1 MNVKMMKRY
10 IKFCYITIVALSILM
25 VGCKSGS
32 NDENF
37 RKGEPLALF
46 TEGEVNGFVDTKG
59 NVVIDLSDYT
69 DAKPFSEGL
78 AAVQGSDGKWGFIDT
93 KGKLVIPFTFEH
105 SDYSSPDATREPLMF
120 HKGYARVRN
129 VGLIDRKG
137 NVVFSTPLTIDDW
150 NSDVV
155 NAYGSGS
162 HFLFDTKGQPL
173 SDQEY
178 DELIICANGMI
189 LCQTSDG
196 YGYLDKTGAVVIAPQ
211 YRAAFCFEDGLATVV
226 DKDGK
231 SLLIDEKGNV
241 KKELDFRP
249 SFHGA
254 DQGLHRFHDGLAVV
268 SDPQSGMAY
277 IYINSQYEPQFGK
290 KFSEAGDFCD
300 GYAAVQDYDS
310 EEWGFI
316 DSKGNYVVEPQ
327 FSARNAV
334 ACEGGYGI
342 VYSSPCL
349 LVNLKNG
356 SVNQIPDAS
365 DVVAKRMIVSLP
377 GEHSYSRAR
386 KAILSVDGEEIMAP
400 TNSKALGFFYSESDN
415 SISMFH

>member
-1 MNVKMMKRY
+1 MNKRM
-10 IKFCYITIVALSILM
+10 IAICTIALMGMASL
-25 VGCKSGS
+25 VGCNRTTS
-32 NDENF
+32 NEETA

-46 TEGEVNGFVDTKG
+46 TEGEVTGFVDTKG
-59 NVVIDLSDYT
+59 NVVIDLSEYA

-93 KGKLVIPFTFEH
+93 KGKLVVPFTFEH
-105 SDYSSPDATREPLMF
+105 SDYNSPDATREPLMF

-137 NVVFSTPLTIDDW
+137 NVVFNTPLTIDDW

-155 NAYGSGS
+155 NAYYGNGT
-162 HFLFDTKGQPL
+162 HLLFDTQGNQL
-173 SDQEY
+173 STQEY
-178 DELIICANGMI
+178 EELIICANGMI
-189 LCQTSDG
+189 LCRTSDG
-196 YGYLDKTGAVVIAPQ
+196 YGYLDKTGATVIAPQ
-211 YRAAFCFEDGLATVV
+211 YRDAFCFEDGLAAVV
-226 DKDGK
+226 DKEGK
-231 SLLIDEKGNV
+231 AMLIDEKGNV

-249 SFHGA
+249 SFHGV
-254 DQGLHRFHDGLAVV
+254 DQGWHSFHDGLAVV
-268 SDPQSGMAY
+268 SDPNSGMAY
-277 IYINSQYEPQFGK
+277 IYINAQYEPQFGK
-290 KFSEAGDFCD
+290 KFEEAGDFCD

-310 EEWGFI
+310 EKWGFI

-334 ACEGGYGI
+334 ACEGGYGL

-356 SVNQIPDAS
+356 SVNQIPSAS

-400 TNSKALGFFYSESDN
+400 TNSKAFGFFYSESDN